1 MALEITDQNFD
12 EVLKSKSIVLVD
24 FWAEWCGPCRML
36 GPAIDDLA
44 KTNQDIAIGKLNVDK
59 NPIKSVEQG
68 VTALPTLIFFKD
80 GVPVERLR
88 GVQSKMTIQ
97 KVLEKLKGAE

>member
-36 GPAIDDLA
+36 GPVIEDLA
-44 KTNQDIAIGKLNVDK
+44 KSNEDVAVGKINVDH
-59 NPIKSVEQG
+59 NPVKSVEYG

-80 GVPVERLR
+80 GQPVERLR
-88 GVQSKMTIQ
+88 GAQSKMAIQ
-97 KVLEKLKGAE
+97 KVIEKLKGAD